1 MPKLEGKVAIITGG
15 AGGIGRAAGKLFV
28 EEGAHVILVDLDE
41 SELQGALESIGDEN
55 ATYVVADRTKPNEDQ
70 KFVNEAV

>member
-41 SELQGALESIGDEN
+41 SELQGVLESIGDEY
-55 ATYVVADRTKPNEDQ
+55 ATYVVADTTQPDEVQ
-70 KFVNEAV
+70 KFVIDAV